1 MSILGSRFALLL
13 ALVAAD
19 AAAVQSVVLP
29 AWVCAHPDAIY
40 VGGFESGQIA
50 VPHNPSNGSGGA
62 FPGSQSRVLHISGLG
77 SGTQTYY
84 LYLPSDYTP
93 AHSWPLI
100 LALHGVAPYP
110 GTSYAMDVRDTWAQ
124 VAATGHFIVAAPVA
138 DQVIDVN
145 GQSGVSWLMP
155 PTFGPNDY
163 TLFAAVRA
171 DLEGAYNIE
180 RTRLYGWGFSS
191 GGHVMHAL
199 GLDKYSSV
207 FNASTM
213 AAYSVSAGALAG
225 EACKGLSD
233 TECSQL
239 LASLPRKIPVDIHI
253 GTSDTYIYPYA
264 QSDHARFLSQGW
276 VDSQTIFYTA
286 FSANNG
292 DHNYYPTDLQQA
304 WGNLCPQAV
313 TP

>member
-1 MSILGSRFALLL
+1 MFAFGSRIALLF
-13 ALVAAD
+13 ALVAVQAD
-19 AAAVQSVVLP
+19 AAQTVVLP
-29 AWVCAHPDAIY
+29 AWVCAHPDSVFA
-40 VGGFESGQIA
+40 GGFEAGQNAI
-50 VPHNPSNGSGGA
+50 PHDPSQGSGGA
-62 FPGSQSRVLHISGLG
+62 FPGNQSRVLHISGLG

-110 GTSYAMDVRDTWAQ
+110 GASYAMTVRDTWAQ

-138 DQVIDVN
+138 DEVVDVN
-145 GQSGVSWLMP
+145 GQPGVSWLMP

-199 GLDKYSSV
+199 GVNKYSGV
-207 FNASTM
+207 FNASTL
-213 AAYSVSAGALAG
+213 AAYSVSAGVLAG
-225 EACKGLSD
+225 EACKDLSD
-233 TECSQL
+233 TECGQL
-239 LASLPRKIPVDIHI
+239 LANLSRKIPVDIHI
-253 GTSDTYIYPYA
+253 GVSDTYTYPYA
-264 QSDHARFLSQGW
+264 QSDHVRFLSQGW
-276 VDSQTIFYTA
+276 VDGQTVFYTE
-286 FSANNG
+286 FNG
-292 DHNYYPTDLQQA
+292 DHNYSTTDLRQA
-304 WGNLCPQAV
+304 WGNLCPNAV
-313 TP
+313 VP

>member
-1 MSILGSRFALLL
+1 MFTLGSRLAFLL

-62 FPGSQSRVLHISGLG
+62 YPGSRSRTLHISGLG

-93 AHSWPLI
+93 KHSWPLI
-100 LALHGVAPYP
+100 LALEGVAPYP
-110 GTSYAMDVRDTWAQ
+110 GASYAMTVRDTWAQ
-124 VAATGHFIVAAPVA
+124 IAATGHFIVAAPVA
-138 DQVIDVN
+138 DEVIDVY
-145 GQSGVSWLMP
+145 GQPGVSWLMP

-163 TLFAAVRA
+163 TLFAAVLA
-171 DLEGAYNIE
+171 DLEGDYNIE

-199 GLDKYSSV
+199 GVDKYSSV

-225 EACKGLSD
+225 KVVVITGATRGCGRAMVDRFIEAGHTIIGCGRSEQHVAELGKQFGGPHRFD
-233 TECSQL
+233 V
-239 LASLPRKIPVDIHI
+239 VDVA
-253 GTSDTYIYPYA
+253 D
-264 QSDHARFLSQGW
+264 D
-276 VDSQTIFYTA
+276 D
-286 FSANNG
+286 
-292 DHNYYPTDLQQA
+292 QA
-304 WGNLCPQAV
+304 GEPQRGAV
-313 TP
+313 P